1 MSFDFTLTKPEP
13 DTDSPAAT
21 AKAEPV
27 LTEPI
32 QGLTVTDTAAEWIL
46 KLLEGEQKSPAENA
60 LRIAVLGGGCSG
72 YMFDI
77 KFDTPADEDYIY
89 TNGEARVC
97 IDAKSLAVIDGSRVE
112 YFHRLQ
118 GAGFTVINPQSSGT
132 CGCGLSFSV

>member
-1 MSFDFTLTKPEP
+1 MSFDFTLTSAKPEAP
-13 DTDSPAAT
+13 
-21 AKAEPV
+21 KEEPV
-27 LTEPI
+27 LSDQI

-46 KLLEGEQKSPAENA
+46 RLLEGEQKSPAEHA

-77 KFDTPADEDYIY
+77 KFDAPTADDYIY
-89 TNGEARVC
+89 SNGEARVC
-97 IDAKSLAVIDGSRVE
+97 IDAKSLAVIDGSLVE

-118 GAGFTVINPQSSGT
+118 GAGFTVVNPKSSGT